1 MIGYAARRLVAAVFV
16 ILIVMAFLSVMDR
29 LIPGNPVTYIF
40 GPRASPALVAQ
51 VRRQMGLDV
60 SVPVQIYQYIFGA
73 VHGNLGVDFVTNQP
87 VSSLVMENLPYTVVL
102 AVSGLA
108 LAVVVGVP
116 LGILASTRPGG
127 FVDRVIGI
135 VSVSVITMPSFVV
148 GLLLI
153 LVFAVHLHLLP
164 VIGAGAPGDPVDDLR
179 HLVLPASALAI
190 GWIGYLARLVR
201 SNMLEVLTANYVRTA
216 HAFGVR
222 REQGVLQV
230 PAEERRRP
238 GRGRPRGGPRQLVG
252 GSRLHRGDLRPSG
265 PRHARLQ
272 RHLLVELSH
281 HSGHSPRYRRDGHM
295 CEPACRLLLPTFG
308 QPHPS
313 RPVGQGLKGAS

>member
-1 MIGYAARRLVAAVFV
+1 VIGYFVRRLVAAVLV
-16 ILIVMAFLSVMDR
+16 IVIVMAFLAVMDR

-40 GPRASPALVAQ
+40 GPRASPALIAQ

-87 VSSLVMENLPYTVVL
+87 VSTLVMENLPYTVVL
-102 AVSGLA
+102 AFTGLA
-108 LAVVVGVP
+108 LAVVIGVP

-127 FVDRVIGI
+127 FIDRVIGLI
-135 VSVSVITMPSFVV
+135 SVSAITMPSFVL

-153 LVFAVHLHLLP
+153 LVFAVHLHVLP
-164 VIGAGAPGDPVDDLR
+164 VIGAGAPGNPVDDVK

-222 REQGVLQV
+222 RSKVFYKYALKNAAAPVVAVLGVGLGSLLGGAIFIEV
-230 PAEERRRP
+230 IFDRP
-238 GRGRPRGGPRQLVG
+238 GLGTLAYNAISSRNFPIIQGTALVI
-252 GSRLHRGDLRPSG
+252 
-265 PRHARLQ
+265 AVMVICAN
-272 RHLLVELSH
+272 LLADFS
-281 HSGHSPRYRRDGHM
+281 Y
-295 CEPACRLLLPTFG
+295 RLLDSRIHLG
-308 QPHPS
+308 QS
-313 RPVGQGLKGAS
+313 AGG